1 MASSPL
7 HNLIPRSSSLE
18 SNSNNNNGYITKER
32 TNTFDSTNS
41 NNGIGIFSPSYSKE
55 DYDSDDND
63 SQHQQH
69 PEEDQLLNTTTTNE
83 EEEEDLMGSSG
94 MLILEALA
102 PGESSSP
109 IRNSS
114 SSQRKY
120 DLCGSMY
127 KRRGGFGRNK
137 ENNWYDIDVYI
148 VFISCVL
155 WFCNSLVFLC
165 RKIPLHFISISSSPP
180 HFTFLN
186 SYYTG

>member
-7 HNLIPRSSSLE
+7 HNLIPRSSSIE
-18 SNSNNNNGYITKER
+18 SNNNGYVTKER
-32 TNTFDSTNS
+32 TNTSDSTNS

-63 SQHQQH
+63 SQQQQQH
-69 PEEDQLLNTTTTNE
+69 PEEDLLLNTTNTTNE

-109 IRNSS
+109 IRNSNS

-148 VFISCVL
+148 VFMSVLFVFLQLSLYSCVER
-155 WFCNSLVFLC
+155 FL
-165 RKIPLHFISISSSPP
+165 LFIS
-180 HFTFLN
+180 FQYN
-186 SYYTG
+186 